1 MMHVKA
7 ILKAAATSLVL
18 LSIAACTSVPITSY
32 PKLASLDPETMDL
45 ADIELAV
52 RMQDD
57 FGIIEDS
64 AVLSV
69 SLQHKD
75 TGEKI
80 QERFI
85 LEMNDVPLTRVLNQ
99 KNKQGYVIK
108 RFRMSPETA
117 AAATAY
123 RKQVVKLRNAE
134 PGKQHEGTFGANV
147 GFCMQPGGNPFLD
160 PRMTL
165 FIKTEPDEDFFTMIK
180 ETKVS
185 LPRDQMKKAKLCEV
199 TP

>member
-1 MMHVKA
+1 MHAKT
-7 ILKAAATSLVL
+7 IMKAAATALVF

-32 PKLASLDPETMDL
+32 PKLASLDPETIDL

-57 FGIIEDS
+57 FGIIKDS
-64 AVLSV
+64 AVLSL

-85 LEMNDVPLTRVLNQ
+85 LETNDAPLTRVLSQ

-123 RKQVVKLRNAE
+123 RMQVVTLRNAE
-134 PGKQHEGTFGANV
+134 PGKQHEGTFSANV

-165 FIKTEPDEDFFTMIK
+165 FIKTDPDKDFFTMIR
-180 ETKVS
+180 ETEVD
-185 LPRDQMKKAKLCEV
+185 LPRDQMEQAKLCET